1 MVNNREKILPIIFT
15 GVHQKPMPR
24 RSCQWLIRK
33 CTLLDVTNNNS
44 QHMTYTLILSCLGD
58 RSTDTQTVP
67 TLFTQCKLWNFTK
80 DIIGRCS
87 RKLFVCRYHELIFTS
102 QIGNNWWRCAT
113 DTVIWATVPSAHI
126 SIRLSLEQQRLN
138 WISLA
143 SMSNVID
150 QLKLFETY
158 LLLRQPQSLPSDS
171 PHSQSMVYVTINY
184 IRKTLNLPQYL
195 HCTAN
200 WRSSLSHCYKLMFC
214 STFTFH

>member
-1 MVNNREKILPIIFT
+1 MSPITIHST
-15 GVHQKPMPR
+15 WHIHWYYLVLEIDRQTHKLTDSVHSMEAME
-24 RSCQWLIRK
+24 L
-33 CTLLDVTNNNS
+33 
-44 QHMTYTLILSCLGD
+44 HE
-58 RSTDTQTVP
+58 
-67 TLFTQCKLWNFTK
+67 
-80 DIIGRCS
+80 DIVIGRCS